1 MKIYLLSLLFL
12 SALSGGILY
21 LSEGKR
27 YEKHLK
33 YLSLLLILTLTL
45 APLGKLLHQSF
56 SFSLETFPE
65 TSGDLSAYRSNLV
78 SETEKNLEQSLKE
91 QILSKTGL
99 EDADFSLDIEISAE
113 EFTLSTKS
121 VTCTLFSLSAVA
133 KREHIRNI
141 LDALSAPIIF
151 KEELSIHE
159 E

>member
-1 MKIYLLSLLFL
+1 MKLYLLSVLFL

-33 YLSLLLILTLTL
+33 YLSLLLILTFTL

-78 SETEKNLEQSLKE
+78 SETKKNLEQSLKE

-99 EDADFSLDIEISAE
+99 EDADFSLDIEISA
-113 EFTLSTKS
+113 K
-121 VTCTLFSLSAVA
+121 
-133 KREHIRNI
+133 
-141 LDALSAPIIF
+141 
-151 KEELSIHE
+151 
-159 E
+159 

>member
-1 MKIYLLSLLFL
+1 MENEVQKKRI
-12 SALSGGILY
+12 LSGIQ
-21 LSEGKR
+21 
-27 YEKHLK
+27 
-33 YLSLLLILTLTL
+33 
-45 APLGKLLHQSF
+45 P
-56 SFSLETFPE
+56 
-65 TSGDLSAYRSNLV
+65 SGDLTLG

-113 EFTLSTKS
+113 EFTLSTQS
-121 VTCTLFSLSAVA
+121 VTCILFSLSAVA
-133 KREHIRNI
+133 KRENIRNI